1 MRIVSLLLLCLFL
14 LTGCNGNNEIFDHF
28 SIDGFLDPSYRW
40 FDDPPPDSYQ
50 VSGGMLHITANA
62 GQDLWGGVPLKRG
75 APIMLHKTP
84 PGDYEVECMLD
95 SFHGG
100 EKQQNNTQVGLFVFK
115 DVENWLFFGFTKHSN
130 QGGSLPAGD
139 GLIVTST
146 INDVSQIVKYQAQ
159 PRDDAFFKIVKN
171 GNDFLFYV
179 KLFNAWEQV
188 GPAVTANFGT
198 HEVGMGVKSFQYG
211 GSVQEG
217 HYDEFKVTDL

>member
-1 MRIVSLLLLCLFL
+1 MRIASLFLFLLCLFL
-14 LTGCNGNNEIFDHF
+14 LAGCNEIFDHF
-28 SIDGFLDPSYRW
+28 STDGFLDPSYRW
-40 FDDPPPDSYQ
+40 FDNPPPDSYE

-75 APIMLHKTP
+75 APIMLHNTP

-95 SFHGG
+95 SWHGG
-100 EKQQNNTQVGLFVFK
+100 AMKQNNTQVGLFVFK

-146 INDVSQIVKYQAQ
+146 INDESQIVEYQAQ
-159 PRDDAFFKIVKN
+159 PRDDASFKIAKN
-171 GNDFLFYV
+171 GNDFRFYV
-179 KLFNAWEQV
+179 KLLYVWEQV
-188 GPAVTANFGT
+188 GPVVTANLGT
-198 HEVGMGVKSFQYG
+198 HEVGMAVKSFQDG

-217 HYDEFKVTDL
+217 HFDEFKVTDL